1 VVVRHASG
9 EVVWRRLENEIIPAI
24 IRLETLAPDQVL
36 ELGAEWNPAR
46 PGSYA
51 VAGVLLT
58 DGTDLHSD
66 PVTLQVMSS

>member
-1 VVVRHASG
+1 MVVRQASG

-24 IRLETLAPDQVL
+24 IRLETLAPEQVL
-36 ELGAEWNPAR
+36 ELRAEWNPAR

-58 DGTDLHSD
+58 DGADLRTD
-66 PVTLQVMSS
+66 PVTLRVRP